1 MSGPKRAPAVVEGP
15 LAGKSV
21 VVTGSIEGHTRDSV
35 KELLTSLG
43 AKVTDSISK
52 STDYLVAGEGGGSK
66 RAKAE
71 KLGVPVVKLEE
82 LEIG

>member
-1 MSGPKRAPAVVEGP
+1 V
-15 LAGKSV
+15 
-21 VVTGSIEGHTRDSV
+21 
-35 KELLTSLG
+35 
-43 AKVTDSISK
+43 SK

-82 LEIG
+82 LEALAG